1 MTDEKNVLDTIETP
15 ETTAE
20 TIVNPEEVMATIVKR
35 DDGYHVVDKDGT
47 EGPVCKLTGDGKS
60 ICLTPNAANRQ
71 WYAIKRLEAAFAD
84 PSCTEVPLYFKAS
97 RHLDPNAPKTPRA
110 LPNAKLISYLPED
123 QQAEY
128 KAIIDRARAAME
140 ADKKKPLSEEEKLRA
155 RIAKLQA
162 QLDGMTTTETDT
174 VEA

>member
-1 MTDEKNVLDTIETP
+1 MTDEKNVLVTDETA

-71 WYAIKRLEAAFAD
+71 WYAVKRLDAAFAD
-84 PSCTEVPLYFKAS
+84 PSCESVPLYYKAT

-123 QQAEY
+123 LQAEY
-128 KAIIDRARAAME
+128 KAIIERARAAMD
-140 ADKKKPLSEEEKLRA
+140 ADRKKPMTDVEKLQA
-155 RIAKLQA
+155 KIAKLQA
-162 QLDGMTTTETDT
+162 QLDSITPDAE
-174 VEA
+174 